1 MITNKTLKAIEY
13 DKIMALVSSCAVL
26 ERTKKDILAF
36 LPITN
41 LTDCVSLLDRTEEA
55 FRLLYEFSLPKI
67 YYFSEIDDELS
78 RVDKGGVLNFSE
90 LLKVA
95 ENLKSARVI
104 KTAFSSVND
113 GSFTYLSPVFL
124 ELFTSLDLEKDITS
138 KIISEDE
145 ISDNASNKLYEIR
158 KSIRDINAK
167 IRSQL
172 ASYMRG
178 NSNKFLQDSVVTIR
192 QDRYVIP
199 VKSEYR
205 GQIKGFIHDQSSSGS
220 TVFIEPEMVMEL
232 NNDLKK
238 AYFDEKEEIFRILSE
253 LSLKVS
259 YVSDALRNN
268 FNNLVYLD
276 GFFARA
282 EFSFKNKCVKPI
294 LNDNGIIDVVDARHL
309 LIAKEKVVPIS
320 FNLGKDYNF
329 LLITGPNT
337 GGKTVTL
344 KLCGLLSLMAMSGL
358 FLPVK
363 EGSTVSVFDGI
374 YCDIGDEQSIEE
386 NLSTF
391 SSHVT
396 NLINIV
402 NSISGKSLVLLDEI
416 GAGTD
421 PEEGS
426 ALALSVL
433 DYLVNNN
440 AYGIV
445 TTHYSKLKAYAM
457 DKSKIINACMEFDAK
472 SLKPLYRINIGI
484 PGSSNALDIAKSLG
498 LNKEII
504 EKAYSFISND
514 KISFENVLKTAEE
527 SRRKSEELI
536 NELEKI
542 KAEKEKF
549 LKEIEAEKEKIR
561 LEREKINFNAKL
573 ETKRIVSDKL
583 IEAEEII
590 EELKSILK
598 KVGLE
603 SKEVFRASKLK
614 NRLLNS
620 KYNEVSLDEPYEL
633 IKIDLSKIK
642 KGDKV
647 YAKSLGTYAIF
658 SFVKSNK
665 KEAEVFVGDI
675 KTVVKVSDLYNRE
688 EVKKEKNNV
697 KVKRTLVNPT
707 IVNTEINVVGK
718 NADEALIEVQN
729 FIDNAVVNN
738 YEEVKIIHGVGAGI
752 LLKVIRE
759 YLKTDKNVLEFRRGK
774 YGEGE
779 NGVTIVKLK

>member
-1 MITNKTLKAIEY
+1 MISSKTLKSIEY
-13 DKIMALVSSCAVL
+13 DKILAILSSSAVL
-26 ERTKKDILAF
+26 ERTKNEILAF
-36 LPITN
+36 LPRTSIA
-41 LTDCVSLLDRTEEA
+41 DCKAMLDRTEEA
-55 FRLLYEFSLPKI
+55 HRLLYDFNLSKI
-67 YYFSEIDDELS
+67 YYATEIEDELN
-78 RVDKGGVLNFSE
+78 RVDKGGVLNFGE
-90 LLKVA
+90 LLRVS
-95 ENLKSARVI
+95 ENLKSARII
-104 KTAFSSVND
+104 KTSFESVND
-113 GSFTYLSPVFL
+113 GSFPLLESVFL
-124 ELFTSLDLEKDITS
+124 DIFAFIDLEKEITS
-138 KIISEDE
+138 KILSEDK
-145 ISDNASNKLYEIR
+145 ISDNASDKLYEIR
-158 KSIRDINAK
+158 RDIRDINAK
-167 IRSQL
+167 IRAQL

-178 NSNKFLQDSVVTIR
+178 NSNKFLQDSVVTVR

-205 GQIKGFIHDQSSSGS
+205 SQIKGFIHDQSSSGS

-232 NNDLKK
+232 NNELKK
-238 AYFDEKEEIFRILSE
+238 AYLDEKEEIFRILSE

-259 YVSDALRNN
+259 YVSNALRNN
-268 FNNLVYLD
+268 YNNLVYLD
-276 GFFARA
+276 GYFARA
-282 EFSFKNKCVKPI
+282 EFAFKNKCIKPEI
-294 LNDNGIIDVVDARHL
+294 NDKGIIDVIDARHL
-309 LIAKEKVVPIS
+309 LINKEKVVPIT

-344 KLCGLLSLMAMSGL
+344 KLCGLLSLMAMSGM
-358 FLPVK
+358 FVPAKVANI
-363 EGSTVSVFDGI
+363 SVFDGI

-386 NLSTF
+386 SLSTF
-391 SSHVT
+391 SSHIS

-402 NSISGKSLVLLDEI
+402 NSISGNSLVLLDEI

-426 ALALSVL
+426 ALALSIL

-457 DKSKIINACMEFDAK
+457 DKSKIINACMEFDSK
-472 SLKPLYRINIGI
+472 SSKPLYKINIGI

-498 LNKEII
+498 LNDEII
-504 EKAYSFISND
+504 KKAYTFISND

-527 SRRKSEELI
+527 SRRKAEELI
-536 NELEKI
+536 LELEKI
-542 KAEKEKF
+542 KAEKERY

-561 LEREKINFNAKL
+561 VEREKINLNAKI
-573 ETKRIVSDKL
+573 ETKRIIADKL
-583 IEAEEII
+583 VEAEEII

-614 NRLLNS
+614 NRLINS
-620 KYNEVSLDEPYEL
+620 RYNDVSLDEPFEL
-633 IKIDLSKIK
+633 VNADAHKLK
-642 KGDKV
+642 KGDRV
-647 YAKSLGTYAIF
+647 YVKSVGAYAIF
-658 SFVKSNK
+658 SSIKGNK

-675 KTVVKVSDLYNRE
+675 KTVVKVSDLFNRE
-688 EVKKEKNNV
+688 EVKVYKQNV
-697 KVKRTLVNPT
+697 SVKRTLANPT
-707 IVNTEINVVGK
+707 AVNVEINVIGK

-759 YLKTDKNVLEFRRGK
+759 YLKNDKNVLEFRRGN

>member
-1 MITNKTLKAIEY
+1 MISSKTLKAIEY
-13 DKIMALVSSCAVL
+13 DKILAILSNSAVL
-26 ERTKKDILAF
+26 ERTKNEILTF
-36 LPITN
+36 LPLTN
-41 LTDCVSLLDRTEEA
+41 LSDCKALLNRTEEA
-55 FRLLYEFSLPKI
+55 YRLLYEYNLSKI
-67 YYFSEIDDELS
+67 YYASEIDDELN
-78 RVDKGGVLNFSE
+78 RVDKGGVLNFGE
-90 LLKVA
+90 LLRVS
-95 ENLKSARVI
+95 ENLKSARII
-104 KTAFSSVND
+104 KSSFESIND
-113 GSFTYLSPVFL
+113 GSFPLLQCVFL
-124 ELFTSLDLEKDITS
+124 DTFAFVDLEKEITS
-138 KIISEDE
+138 KILSEDK
-145 ISDNASNKLYEIR
+145 ISDNASDKLYEIR
-158 KSIRDINAK
+158 RSIRDINAK
-167 IRSQL
+167 IRAQL

-205 GQIKGFIHDQSSSGS
+205 SQIKGFIHDQSSSGS

-232 NNDLKK
+232 NNELKK
-238 AYFDEKEEIFRILSE
+238 AFLDEKEEIFRILSE
-253 LSLKVS
+253 LSVKVS
-259 YVSDALRNN
+259 YVSNALRNN
-268 FNNLVYLD
+268 YNNLVFLD
-276 GFFARA
+276 SYFARA
-282 EFSFKNKCVKPI
+282 EFSFKNKCIKPEI
-294 LNDNGIIDVVDARHL
+294 NDNGIIDVVEARHL
-309 LIAKEKVVPIS
+309 LINKDKVVPIS
-320 FNLGKDYNF
+320 FNLGNDYNF

-358 FLPVK
+358 FVPAK
-363 EGSTVSVFDGI
+363 IAKIAVFDGI

-386 NLSTF
+386 SLSTF
-391 SSHVT
+391 SSHVS

-402 NSISGKSLVLLDEI
+402 NSINGNSLVLLDEI
-416 GAGTD
+416 GSGTD

-426 ALALSVL
+426 ALALSIL

-440 AYGIV
+440 AFGIV

-457 DKSKIINACMEFDAK
+457 DKSKIINACMEFDSK
-472 SLKPLYRINIGI
+472 SSKPLYRINIGI

-498 LNKEII
+498 LNTKII

-514 KISFENVLKTAEE
+514 KISFENVLKSAEE
-527 SRRKSEELI
+527 SRRRSEELI
-536 NELEKI
+536 LELEKI
-542 KAEKEKF
+542 KAEKENY
-549 LKEIEAEKEKIR
+549 LKEIEKEKEKIR
-561 LEREKINFNAKL
+561 AEREKINFNAKI
-573 ETKRIVSDKL
+573 ETKRIIADKL

-590 EELKSILK
+590 EELKAILK

-620 KYNEVSLDEPYEL
+620 RYNEISVDEPFEL
-633 IKIDLSKIK
+633 IKVDPLKLK
-642 KGDKV
+642 KGDRV
-647 YAKSLGTYAIF
+647 YVKSIGAYAIF
-658 SFVKSNK
+658 SALKANK

-675 KTVVKVSDLYNRE
+675 KTVVKVNEFYNRE
-688 EVKKEKNNV
+688 EVKEEKNNV

-707 IVNTEINVVGK
+707 VVNTEINVIGK
-718 NADEALIEVQN
+718 NADEAIVEVQN

-759 YLKTDKNVLEFRRGK
+759 YLKKDKNVLEFRRGN